1 MRLHLRYVGPAL
13 HTVFS
18 DSRPRR
24 QGPKA
29 LECLA
34 FVTRCTYAVAYPP
47 SVRLLTHEQKVQQPN
62 MLCTLIHCCFIKI
75 RLPLVVGMQGVDC
88 DDMHSS

>member
-1 MRLHLRYVGPAL
+1 MCYEWSAL

-18 DSRPRR
+18 DSRLWW
-24 QGPKA
+24 QGPKT
-29 LECLA
+29 LERLTLV
-34 FVTRCTYAVAYPP
+34 FQCTYVVANPP
-47 SVRLLTHEQKVQQPN
+47 CGGLPTHEQKVQQPN

>member
-1 MRLHLRYVGPAL
+1 MRDVGPAL

-18 DSRPRR
+18 DSRPRW

-34 FVTRCTYAVAYPP
+34 LMIRCTYAVANPP
-47 SVRLLTHEQKVQQPN
+47 SVSLPTHEQKVQQPN
-62 MLCTLIHCCFIKI
+62 MLCTFIHYCFIKY
-75 RLPLVVGMQGVDC
+75 RLPLVVGVQGVDC
-88 DDMHSS
+88 DDMHSN

>member
-1 MRLHLRYVGPAL
+1 MRYEWPAL

-18 DSRPRR
+18 DSRLRQ

-34 FVTRCTYAVAYPP
+34 PMIRCTYAVANPP
-47 SVRLLTHEQKVQQPN
+47 SVSLPTHEQKVQQPN
-62 MLCTLIHCCFIKI
+62 MLCTFIHCCFVEI
-75 RLPLVVGMQGVDC
+75 RLLFVVGMQGINC
-88 DDMHSS
+88 GDMHSS